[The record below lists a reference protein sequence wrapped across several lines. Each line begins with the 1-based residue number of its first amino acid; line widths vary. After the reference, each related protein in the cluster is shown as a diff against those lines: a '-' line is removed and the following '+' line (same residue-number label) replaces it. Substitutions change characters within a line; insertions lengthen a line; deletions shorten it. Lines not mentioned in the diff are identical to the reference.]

1 MVTLTIDGKV
11 VTVPAG
17 TLIIRAA
24 EQLGI
29 EIPRFCDH
37 PLLDP
42 VGACR
47 QCYVEIEGQ
56 RKLFTSCTTT
66 VAPGMVVMTQNT
78 SPQVEDAQVANLE
91 FLLLNHP
98 LDCPICDRGGECPLQ
113 DQALTFGP
121 GESRYIEAKRT
132 YPKPLAL
139 SPLVGLD
146 RERCVLCAR
155 CTRFCDQISGDRFIE
170 LFDRGAA
177 EQVGI
182 SPGED
187 FRSPFSG
194 NTIQICPV
202 GALTATP
209 YRFVARPFD
218 LSSVDTVCP
227 HCSAGCNIKLD
238 MRRGEVVRQL
248 ARDNLEV
255 NDAWLCDKGR
265 FAFRF
270 PDAPDRLT
278 TPLIRDR
285 GLEPASFGEVLTD
298 IAAWCAGKRV
308 AFLTGGRLMDEDY
321 YALSKLARTVFGTND
336 LDHRRDDG
344 AGLAEELVA
353 SRPRAR
359 SPSRTT
365 TSNARRSSSSRGWT
379 PSRRSRSC
387 TCGSA
392 RPRERGAKIYVLHP
406 RRTRLWD
413 VAEHILCRPGDEQ
426 DVVLRHEAG
435 HRRSVPRGGS
445 PDGVMIAGPRLAD
458 GGPSAWDIAELASTA
473 GARFAYVTRRA
484 NDRGALVAGVHP
496 SLLPGGRRFG
506 VADERTE
513 VENLWGPIIVG
524 DEGRNWW
531 GVLEACAERDIDVL
545 FLIGVD
551 PLRDFPD
558 AALATRA
565 LQNVDRVVVQ
575 SLELGSLEPFADAFL
590 PAAAFLE
597 KEGHVTTW
605 EGRNQRIR
613 PIRGAAGI
621 ALPDW
626 EIFAS
631 LALAAGG
638 DLGFETLDELHE
650 EMGRLLAPRDRP
662 VRASAGSAP
671 APLQVPEGSLHLFTY
686 PLLVDEGRLS
696 ERSRRAEGGAGGRT
710 VPGDPPERRGA
721 ARRDRRRRRH
731 RAHRGRGGRAPGAR
745 DGARRRGGGL
755 RAVQPAGIRRQHD
768 PQGVVL
774 DRCDGRAGRRT
785 GTRVRDGRGRGGGCL
800 MDWLDWLLLIARVAV
815 VFFAL
820 LISVLLYIWMER
832 KVIAD
837 FQTRKGPMRAG
848 PRGILITLADGIKL
862 FFKEGITPTNAD
874 RPVYAIA
881 PVLAIFPAFL
891 AFAVIPFGMPV
902 TLWGRDRPHAARG
915 PGHRHPV
922 GARHDVDRRLRRWC
936 WRGGRAAPT
945 TRSSAPS
952 VRRRRWSRTRW
963 RWAWRSSRSCS
974 TRATCG

>member
-1 MVTLTIDGKV
+1 MAEPGVTLSIDGKE
-11 VTVPAG
+11 VTVPKG
-17 TLIIRAA
+17 TLVIRAA

-29 EIPRFCDH
+29 QIPRFCDH
-37 PLLDP
+37 PLLEP

-56 RKLFTSCTTT
+56 MKLFTSCTTT
-66 VAPGMVVMTQNT
+66 VAPGMIVRTQNT
-78 SPQVEDAQVANLE
+78 SDNVHEAQVANLE

-113 DQALTFGP
+113 DQALAFGP

-170 LFDRGAA
+170 LFARGAG
-177 EQVGI
+177 EQVAI
-182 SPGED
+182 APGED

-218 LSSVDTVCP
+218 LSTVDTICP
-227 HCSAGCNIKLD
+227 HCSAGCNVKLD

-270 PDAPDRLT
+270 PDAPDRIT
-278 TPLIRDR
+278 TPLIREH
-285 GLEPASFGEVLTD
+285 GLEPASFGEVLTKV
-298 IAAWCAGKRV
+298 AEWCRGRRV

-336 LDHRRDDG
+336 LDHRRDEG
-344 AGLAEELVA
+344 AGFAESMIASIATREDAVTYDDVERAKVILVA
-353 SRPRAR
+353 GLDAEQEVPILHLRLRKA
-359 SPSRTT
+359 
-365 TSNARRSSSSRGWT
+365 ARRG
-379 PSRRSRSC
+379 
-387 TCGSA
+387 A
-392 RPRERGAKIYVLHP
+392 RIFVLHP

-413 VAEHILCRPGDEQ
+413 VGEHILCRPGEEASAVEARADVIDALREAGE
-426 DVVLRHEAG
+426 DGVVL
-435 HRRSVPRGGS
+435 
-445 PDGVMIAGPRLAD
+445 AGPRLAD
-458 GGPSAWDIAELASTA
+458 RPAGVEPVAKIAAEM

-496 SLLPGGRRFG
+496 SLLPGGRRFT
-506 VADERTE
+506 VAEERTE
-513 VENLWGPIIVG
+513 VESLWGPIIVG
-524 DEGRNWW
+524 DEGRPWR
-531 GVLEACAERDIDVL
+531 GILHACADREVDVL

-551 PLRDFPD
+551 PLRDYPD
-558 AALATRA
+558 AALARRA
-565 LQNVDRVVVQ
+565 LENVRYKVVQ
-575 SLELGSLEPFADAFL
+575 SLELDSLEPFADAFL

-621 ALPDW
+621 SLPDW

-631 LALAAGG
+631 LALASGG

-650 EMGRLLAPRDRP
+650 EMGRLLAPRERGEQP
-662 VRASAGSAP
+662 IAGTGSGP
-671 APLQVPEGSLHLFTY
+671 ATAGEGELLLFTY

-696 ERSRRAEGGAGGRT
+696 ERAHELKAALGG
-710 VPGDPPERRGA
+710 PPFIEVHPDDAAERR
-721 ARRDRRRRRH
+721 
-731 RAHRGRGGRAPGAR
+731 
-745 DGARRRGGGL
+745 
-755 RAVQPAGIRRQHD
+755 
-768 PQGVVL
+768 
-774 DRCDGRAGRRT
+774 
-785 GTRVRDGRGRGGGCL
+785 
-800 MDWLDWLLLIARVAV
+800 
-815 VFFAL
+815 
-820 LISVLLYIWMER
+820 
-832 KVIAD
+832 
-837 FQTRKGPMRAG
+837 
-848 PRGILITLADGIKL
+848 LADGTHAVVRTSAGEVEL
-862 FFKEGITPTNAD
+862 
-874 RPVYAIA
+874 PVRVTEHIAKGAAFVPFNQPGFAANTMLAGSFTVAATVEAIEA
-881 PVLAIFPAFL
+881 SAEPEPAE
-891 AFAVIPFGMPV
+891 V
-902 TLWGRDRPHAARG
+902 AA
-915 PGHRHPV
+915 
-922 GARHDVDRRLRRWC
+922 
-936 WRGGRAAPT
+936 GGDA
-945 TRSSAPS
+945 
-952 VRRRRWSRTRW
+952 
-963 RWAWRSSRSCS
+963 
-974 TRATCG
+974 